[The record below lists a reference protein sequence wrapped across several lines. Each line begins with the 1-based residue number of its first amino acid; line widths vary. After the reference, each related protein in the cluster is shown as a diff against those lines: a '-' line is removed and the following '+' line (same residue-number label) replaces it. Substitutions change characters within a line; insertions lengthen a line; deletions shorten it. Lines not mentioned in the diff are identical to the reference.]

1 VDPEPEVRL
10 HHPEQPARAGFLLP
24 AAPGAAAA
32 CCYNPQQFFTQ
43 LLMNILYEEDG
54 SFKVGSIMADNTTSL
69 QVENVSGKRS
79 KVKATNVMLRFAQ
92 PGLAE
97 FLPQAEALAETIE
110 VDFLW
115 ECCPPDEFGSE
126 QIAAEYF
133 GHAPNPLEAA
143 AALIRLHN
151 APIYFHKKG
160 KGRYRAAPPDVLKA
174 ALAGAEKKRQQ
185 LALQA
190 RYTEQLCRFE
200 LPDEFAGRLAQLL
213 YKPDRNTLE
222 VKALEA
228 ACAATHLSATHLLHR
243 CGALPSTHDF
253 HLQRFLFEHFPGGTG
268 FPPVELDAWGELP
281 LAGVNAFSIDDAA
294 TTEIDDALSVEKLAN
309 GNWRIGVHI
318 ATPALGMPRD
328 SAGDKIAA
336 QRLSTVYMPGQK
348 ITMLPDSVVQAFT
361 LCADRV
367 CPALSMYNEVDAA
380 TLEILSHESRVERVH
395 IAANLRH
402 DTLEPLF
409 NEETLAAG
417 RLDYPYANEL
427 ALLWKLA
434 QKLEAARGK
443 PADNS
448 TQQVDYN
455 FHVENDHVAITQR
468 RRGSPIDKV
477 VSELMILVNSEWGR
491 HLAEHGFVG
500 IYRTQQNGKVKM
512 STVAAP
518 HQGLGVA
525 QYMWSSSPLR
535 RYVDLLNQ
543 RQIIAMLNEGEPAY
557 PKNDPAL
564 YAAMRDFDTMYT
576 IYNDFQ
582 RSMERYWCL
591 RWLQQEQADREALS
605 PTLSRTAGEGANEP
619 LRELVVTAIVLREN
633 LVKLADIPLVF
644 RVPSLPELPANTRV
658 QLAIGEIDLLDLEVQ
673 ARFVA
678 AVEEEDAAC

>member
-1 VDPEPEVRL
+1 
-10 HHPEQPARAGFLLP
+10 
-24 AAPGAAAA
+24 
-32 CCYNPQQFFTQ
+32 
-43 LLMNILYEEDG
+43 MNILYEEDG
-54 SFKVGSIMADNTTSL
+54 TFKVGSIMADNITSL
-69 QVENVSGKRS
+69 QVESASGKRS
-79 KVKATNVMLRFAQ
+79 KIKAANVMLRFAQ
-92 PGLAE
+92 PALSE
-97 FLPQAEALAETIE
+97 FLSQAEALAETIE

-133 GHAPNPLEAA
+133 GHAPSPLEAA
-143 AALIRLHN
+143 AALIRLHS

-174 ALAGAEKKRQQ
+174 ALAGAEKKRQA

-190 RYTEQLCRFE
+190 RYTEQLCRSE
-200 LPDEFAGRLAQLL
+200 LPSEFAAHLNQLL

-228 ACAATHLSATHLLHR
+228 ACAATHLSAAHLLQR
-243 CGALPSTHDF
+243 CDALPSSHDY
-253 HLQRFLFEHFPGGTG
+253 HLQKFLFEHFPGGTD
-268 FPPVELDAWGELP
+268 FPPVELSAWDELP
-281 LAGVNAFSIDDAA
+281 LTDVNAFSIDDAT
-294 TTEIDDALSVEKLAN
+294 TTEIDDALSVTRLDN

-318 ATPALGMPRD
+318 AAPALGMPRD
-328 SAGDKIAA
+328 SSGDKVARD
-336 QRLSTVYMPGQK
+336 RLSTVYMPGQK
-348 ITMLPDSVVQAFT
+348 ITMLPNGVVQAFT

-367 CPALSMYNEVDAA
+367 CPALSMYNEVDGT
-380 TLEILSHESRVERVH
+380 TLEILGHESRVERVH

-417 RLDYPYANEL
+417 KLDYPYANEL
-427 ALLWKLA
+427 MLLWNLA

-443 PADNS
+443 PSDNS

-455 FHVENDHVAITQR
+455 FHIENDHVSITQR

-500 IYRTQQNGKVKM
+500 IYRTQQNGKVRM

-543 RQIIAMLNEGEPAY
+543 RQIIAMLRDEEPPY
-557 PKNDPAL
+557 PKNDTAL
-564 YAAMRDFDTMYT
+564 YAAIRDFDTMYT
-576 IYNDFQ
+576 IYNEFQ
-582 RSMERYWCL
+582 RNMERYWCL
-591 RWLQQEQADREALS
+591 RWLQQENIEQVE
-605 PTLSRTAGEGANEP
+605 
-619 LRELVVTAIVLREN
+619 AIVLREN
-633 LVKLADIPLVF
+633 LVKLTDIPLIF
-644 RVPSLPELPANTRV
+644 RAPSLPELPANTLV
-658 QLAIGEIDLLDLEVQ
+658 QLAIVSIDLLDLDVQ
-673 ARFVA
+673 TRFVA
-678 AVEEEDAAC
+678 AITKEEPAEC